1 MRLHHILLIILAIIA
16 APFLIAA
23 ALANPKGK

>member
-1 MRLHHILLIILAIIA
+1 MSFIIFVV

-23 ALANPKGK
+23 ALLSVLATVDDCDHA